1 MANQTDTMQLALWGI
16 SFRTRGWIRGGNRRL
31 SPGPCDLL
39 LRPAGGKLGLG
50 TTVHQPAILQASPS
64 HDRIWLIYL
73 VTHSF
78 LRTVTGLSFL
88 GPGCGLC
95 TGHSGPSSSSRRD
108 PESQMAS
115 PTGLTPPTKLTSL
128 RAPRGE
134 KCLLNLGP
142 GITLKAGDCRGLP
155 GPLRSPQ
162 RVNSQRYA
170 DAVINYFQKNFF
182 KCARINSQ
190 SLSVLFWDLHRQA
203 VQTPPP
209 RPAWPCGFF

>member
-1 MANQTDTMQLALWGI
+1 M
-16 SFRTRGWIRGGNRRL
+16 
-31 SPGPCDLL
+31 
-39 LRPAGGKLGLG
+39 
-50 TTVHQPAILQASPS
+50 
-64 HDRIWLIYL
+64 LIYL

-162 RVNSQRYA
+162 RVNSQRYT

-182 KCARINSQ
+182 KCARINSVSLCPLLGSPQAGSPDTTTTPGLAVWVFLNGRQGGCSQ
-190 SLSVLFWDLHRQA
+190 SSLFHRWSR
-203 VQTPPP
+203 V
-209 RPAWPCGFF
+209 F